1 MKTNLKE
8 IILQVTPHLEALTDE
23 AISFKS
29 DLNVWSAKEILGHL
43 IDSAMHNHERFV
55 GLGTGEKLEFP
66 GDNQNSW
73 VSFQNWQER
82 DWLEIVGLWKFYNLH
97 LAWLIERLPDE
108 ALKQQAIVFLSR
120 KTVTLQWLVEHYV
133 EHLEH
138 HLNQIDERVR
148 GIS

>member
-8 IILQVTPHLEALTDE
+8 LILQVTPHLEALTNE
-23 AISFKS
+23 AVSFKP

-43 IDSAMHNHERFV
+43 VDSAMHNHERFV

-66 GDNQNSW
+66 GNNQNSW
-73 VSFQNWQER
+73 VNFQRWQER

-97 LAWLIERLPDE
+97 LAWLIEHLPDDVLE
-108 ALKQQAIVFLSR
+108 RQAIVFLSR
-120 KTVTLQWLVEHYV
+120 KTVTLKWLVEHYL

-138 HLNQIDERVR
+138 HLKQIDERVR